1 LYLIFQGNNTM
12 LKKVNPVERI
22 LLRHKKISEKV
33 LKEIKNN
40 NLNSGNYMGKT
51 LVDHGYIH
59 TQTLLETLSTE
70 LGLPYI
76 KKDQYPNSGL
86 PVEGLSIS
94 EAFLREKIIFPLQLK
109 ENNLIVAVFDPFDL
123 YTIEDLK
130 VSLGKNIRVVLSS
143 EQDILE
149 SIELHYGKGGSSA
162 MDRMVGNIND
172 DDLHGLDSMDENT
185 EHIRDMA
192 SEAPVIK
199 LVNHIISEAIESRA
213 SDIHF
218 EPFADELL
226 LRYRIDGIL
235 HEFDPPPKRLSSA
248 ITTRIKIMAKMDISE
263 RRLPQDGRIKL
274 KILGKDI
281 DMRVSTLPTLHGESV
296 VMRILDRGN
305 LLLDLSQMG
314 FPKKVHEEL
323 EALILKPYGKLL
335 VTGPTGSGKTTTLY
349 AALSKINTPN
359 KKIITVE
366 DPVEYQMRGINQIHV
381 KSQIG
386 LNFASGLRSIVRQ
399 DPDVIMVGEIRD
411 PETAEISIQAALTGH
426 LVFSTV
432 HTNDAAGAITRL
444 LDMGIENFLISSA
457 LLGVLAQRLVRVI
470 CPDCKAEKPLAPAL
484 RIEMEHLGKKDIKV
498 YHGKGCKACSQTGFR
513 GRCGIY
519 ELLVIDDKI
528 RELILK
534 KSTAQIIRDQARQK
548 GMTTLRED
556 GWDKVVKGITTV
568 EEILRV
574 TQNDR
579 I

>member
-1 LYLIFQGNNTM
+1 M

-33 LKEIKNN
+33 LLEVKSS
-40 NLNSGNYMGKT
+40 NLQSGSYMGKT

-59 TQTLLETLSTE
+59 TQTLLETLSAE
-70 LGLPYI
+70 LRLPYF
-76 KKDQYPNSGL
+76 KKSQFPKSGL
-86 PVEGLSIS
+86 PVEGVSIS

-109 ENNLIVAVFDPFDL
+109 DDALIVAVFDPFDL

-149 SIELHYGKGGSSA
+149 SIEAYYGEGGSSA
-162 MDRMVGNIND
+162 MDRMVGDIND
-172 DDLHGLDSMDENT
+172 EDLHGLDNLDEST

-199 LVNHIISEAIESRA
+199 LVNHVISEAIESRA

-296 VMRILDRGN
+296 VMRILDRGS
-305 LLLDLSQMG
+305 LVLDLSQMG
-314 FPKKVHEEL
+314 FPKQVHEQL

-470 CPDCKAEKPLAPAL
+470 CPECKEEATLTPTL
-484 RIEMEHLGKKDIKV
+484 REEMGQIGKEDFKV
-498 YHGKGCKACSQTGFR
+498 YHGKGCSACSQTGFR

-519 ELLVIDDKI
+519 ELLVVDDNI

-534 KSTAQIIRDQARQK
+534 KSTAQTICDQARQT

-556 GWDKVVKGITTV
+556 GWVKVAKGITTV

-574 TQNDR
+574 TLNDR
-579 I
+579 N

>member
-1 LYLIFQGNNTM
+1 M

-33 LKEIKNN
+33 LQEVKSS
-40 NLNSGNYMGKT
+40 NLQSGNYMGKT

-59 TQTLLETLSTE
+59 TQTLLETLSSE
-70 LGLPYI
+70 LRLPYV
-76 KKDQYPNSGL
+76 KKSQYPKSGL
-86 PVEGLSIS
+86 PVEGVSIS
-94 EAFLREKIIFPLQLK
+94 EAFLREKTIFPLQLK
-109 ENNLIVAVFDPFDL
+109 DDALIVAVFDPFDL

-149 SIELHYGKGGSSA
+149 SIDAHYGQGGSSA
-162 MDRMVGNIND
+162 MDRMVGDIND
-172 DDLHGLDSMDENT
+172 DDLHGLDNLDEST

-199 LVNHIISEAIESRA
+199 LVNHVISEAIESRA

-296 VMRILDRGN
+296 VMRILDRGS
-305 LLLDLSQMG
+305 LMLDLSQMG
-314 FPKKVHEEL
+314 FPKKVHEQL

-470 CPDCKAEKPLAPAL
+470 CPECKEEATLTPTL
-484 RIEMEHLGKKDIKV
+484 RKEMGQIGKEDFKV
-498 YHGKGCKACSQTGFR
+498 YHGKGCSACSQTGFK

-519 ELLVIDDKI
+519 ELLVIDDHI

-534 KSTAQIIRDQARQK
+534 KTTAQIICDQARQT

-556 GWDKVVKGITTV
+556 GWDKVAKGITTV

-574 TQNDR
+574 TLNDR
-579 I
+579 N

>member
-1 LYLIFQGNNTM
+1 M
-12 LKKVNPVERI
+12 LKKTDPVERI
-22 LLRHKKISEKV
+22 LLRHKKITEKALEEV
-33 LKEIKNN
+33 KTN
-40 NLNSGNYMGKT
+40 NLHTGSYLGKT
-51 LVDHGYIH
+51 LTDHGYIH
-59 TQTLLETLSTE
+59 TQSLLETLSTE
-70 LGLPYI
+70 LRLPYI
-76 KKDQYPNSGL
+76 KKGQYPKSGL
-86 PVEGLSIS
+86 PVEGLTIT
-94 EAFLREKIIFPLQLK
+94 ETFLREKIIFPLQIK
-109 ENNLIVAVFDPFDL
+109 DDTLIVAVYDPFDL

-149 SIELHYGKGGSSA
+149 SIQAYYGEEGGSA
-162 MDRMVGNIND
+162 MNRMVDGIQD
-172 DDLHGLDSMDENT
+172 DDLHGLDTLDDST

-199 LVNHIISEAIESRA
+199 LVNHIISQAIETRA
-213 SDIHF
+213 SDIHL
-218 EPFADELL
+218 EPFEEDLS

-235 HEFDPPPKRLSSA
+235 HAMESPPKRLSSA
-248 ITTRIKIMAKMDISE
+248 ITTRIKIMSKLDISE

-281 DMRVSTLPTLHGESV
+281 DMRVSTLPTLYGESV
-296 VMRILDRGN
+296 VMRILDRDN
-305 LLLDLSQMG
+305 LVLDLSQMG
-314 FPKKVHEEL
+314 FPEKEL
-323 EALILKPYGKLL
+323 RLIEGLIKKPYGKFL

-349 AALSKINTPN
+349 AGLSKINTPD
-359 KKIITVE
+359 KKIITIE

-386 LNFASGLRSIVRQ
+386 LNFADGLRSIVRQ
-399 DPDVIMVGEIRD
+399 DPDVIMIGEIRD
-411 PETAEISIQAALTGH
+411 PETADIAIQAALTGH

-432 HTNDAAGAITRL
+432 HTNDAAGAVTRL

-470 CPDCKAEKPLAPAL
+470 CPDCKEEATLTPTLEAEMGLLHK
-484 RIEMEHLGKKDIKV
+484 EKVKV
-498 YHGKGCKACSQTGFR
+498 YSGKGCKACSNTGFR

-519 ELLVIDDKI
+519 ELLVVDDSI

-534 KSTAQIIRDQARQK
+534 KSTAQTICDQARK
-548 GMTTLRED
+548 MGMRTLRED

-574 TQNDR
+574 TLNDR
-579 I
+579 N

>member
-1 LYLIFQGNNTM
+1 M

-22 LLRHKKISEKV
+22 LLRHNKITEKV
-33 LKEIKNN
+33 LREVKAS
-40 NLNSGNYMGKT
+40 NLHFNSYMGKT

-59 TQTLLETLSTE
+59 SQTLLETLSVE
-70 LGLPYI
+70 LQLPYV
-76 KKDQYPNSGL
+76 KKGQYPKSSL

-94 EAFLREKIIFPLQLK
+94 EDFLREKIIFPLHLK
-109 ENNLIVAVFDPFDL
+109 DDTLVVAIFDPFDL
-123 YTIEDLK
+123 STIEDLK
-130 VSLGKNIRVVLSS
+130 VSLGKNIRIVLSS

-149 SIELHYGKGGSSA
+149 AIEAHYGGGGSSA
-162 MDRMVGNIND
+162 MDRMVGDINEE
-172 DDLHGLDSMDENT
+172 DLHGLDSLEENT

-213 SDIHF
+213 SDIHL

-248 ITTRIKIMAKMDISE
+248 ITTRIKIMAKLDISE
-263 RRLPQDGRIKL
+263 RRLPQDGRIKI

-296 VMRILDRGN
+296 VMRILDRES
-305 LLLDLSQMG
+305 LVLDLSQMG
-314 FPKKVHEEL
+314 FPKKVHEQL
-323 EALILKPYGKLL
+323 ETLILKPYGKLL

-470 CPDCKAEKPLAPAL
+470 CPECKEEAPLTPTL
-484 RIEMEHLGKKDIKV
+484 REEMAQLGKEENKI

-519 ELLVIDDKI
+519 ELLVIDDHI
-528 RELILK
+528 RKLILK
-534 KSTAQIIRDQARQK
+534 KSTAQTISDQARQT
-548 GMTTLRED
+548 GMTTLRQD
-556 GWDKVVKGITTV
+556 GWDKVTKGITTV

-574 TQNDR
+574 TLNDR
-579 I
+579 N

>member
-1 LYLIFQGNNTM
+1 M

-22 LLRHKKISEKV
+22 LLRHEKISEKV

-40 NLNSGNYMGKT
+40 NLHSGNYMGKT

-149 SIELHYGKGGSSA
+149 SIELHYGKGGGSA

-381 KSQIG
+381 KPQIG

-470 CPDCKAEKPLAPAL
+470 CPDCKEEKPLAPAL
-484 RIEMEHLGKKDIKV
+484 RAEMGHLGKEDIKV

-513 GRCGIY
+513 GRCGVY
-519 ELLVIDDKI
+519 ELLVIDDSI

>member
-1 LYLIFQGNNTM
+1 M

-33 LKEIKNN
+33 LQEVKTSDLHSN
-40 NLNSGNYMGKT
+40 GYMGKT

-59 TQTLLETLSTE
+59 TQTLMETLSVE
-70 LGLPYI
+70 LKLPYI
-76 KKDQYPNSGL
+76 KKDQFPKTGL

-94 EAFLREKIIFPLQLK
+94 EDFLRENVIFPLQHK
-109 ENNLIVAVFDPFDL
+109 DDTLIVAVFDPFDL
-123 YTIEDLK
+123 HTIEDLK
-130 VSLGKNIRVVLSS
+130 VSLGKNIRVVLSG

-149 SIELHYGKGGSSA
+149 SIGVHYGKGGGSA
-162 MDRMVGNIND
+162 MDRMVGDIND
-172 DDLHGLDSMDENT
+172 EDLHGLDSLDEST

-213 SDIHF
+213 SDIHI

-274 KILGKDI
+274 QILGKDI

-296 VMRILDRGN
+296 VMRILDRGS
-305 LLLDLSQMG
+305 LVLDLSQMG
-314 FPKKVHEEL
+314 FPKKVHEQL

-470 CPDCKAEKPLAPAL
+470 CPECKEEAHLTPTL
-484 RIEMEHLGKKDIKV
+484 RQEMTQLGREDIKV
-498 YHGKGCKACSQTGFR
+498 YHGKGCNACSQTGFR

-519 ELLVIDDKI
+519 ELLVIDDEI

-534 KSTAQIIRDQARQK
+534 KSTAQTICDQARK
-548 GMTTLRED
+548 TGMTTLRED
-556 GWDKVVKGITTV
+556 GWDKVTKGITTV

-574 TQNDR
+574 TLNDR
-579 I
+579 N

>member
-1 LYLIFQGNNTM
+1 M

-22 LLRHKKISEKV
+22 LLRHNKISEKV
-33 LKEIKNN
+33 LREVKDG
-40 NLNSGNYMGKT
+40 NLHSGNYMGKT

-59 TQTLLETLSTE
+59 TQTLLETLSAE
-70 LGLPYI
+70 LRLPYV
-76 KKDQYPNSGL
+76 KKDQYPKSGL

-94 EAFLREKIIFPLQLK
+94 ESFLREKTIFPLQLK
-109 ENNLIVAVFDPFDL
+109 DETLTVAAFDPFDL

-149 SIELHYGKGGSSA
+149 SIEEHYGEGGGSA
-162 MDRMVGNIND
+162 MDRMVGDIND
-172 DDLHGLDSMDENT
+172 EDLHGLDSMDEST

-199 LVNHIISEAIESRA
+199 LVNHVISEAIESRA
-213 SDIHF
+213 SDIHL
-218 EPFADELL
+218 EPFAEELL

-248 ITTRIKIMAKMDISE
+248 ITTRIKIMAKLDISE

-305 LLLDLSQMG
+305 LVLDLSQMG
-314 FPKKVHEEL
+314 FPEKVHEQL
-323 EALILKPYGKLL
+323 EMLILKPYGKLL

-366 DPVEYQMRGINQIHV
+366 DPVEYQMRGVNQIHV

-470 CPDCKAEKPLAPAL
+470 CPGCKEETRLAPAL
-484 RIEMEHLGKKDIKV
+484 RAETGLLGKEDIKV
-498 YHGKGCKACSQTGFR
+498 YHGKGCNACSHTGFR

-534 KSTAQIIRDQARQK
+534 KSTAQTICSQARQT

-556 GWDKVVKGITTV
+556 GWDKVIKGVTTV

-574 TQNDR
+574 TLNDR
-579 I
+579 N